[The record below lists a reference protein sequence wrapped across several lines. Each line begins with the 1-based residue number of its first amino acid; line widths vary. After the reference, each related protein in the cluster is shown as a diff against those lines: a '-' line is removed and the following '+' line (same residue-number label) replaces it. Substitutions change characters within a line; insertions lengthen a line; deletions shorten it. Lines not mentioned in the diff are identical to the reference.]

1 MSSTPKGFSRKV
13 YWGPSSNAG
22 GHPMDLH
29 SPKEPPPEPAMFQA
43 QHPPRSPSLTTADEA
58 ATLDLSPNVKAHL
71 YLVFFEHIQPVFPVV
86 TQASLRHFPATTLLE
101 SVILGIAARHHLAIA
116 SWRDY
121 VHIQKVIAHELKA
134 LFSTRQRYQPK
145 VQTVQALLLVLTKF
159 ELVTHGHGDIMSTGL
174 RLGLLCKMAR
184 DLGLDK
190 KSSAVTVDGELLS
203 VVLWKACLFED
214 AIMSAMMGQ
223 PLNIVILPEEITEL
237 PSNSSTSGATFFDGA
252 VEASHCL
259 RSLLR
264 AVYTS
269 RPVDADTFQ
278 KCEQVLKQIHR
289 YGIDLNLRQQHHSE
303 SEHQALCMLHH
314 NNRLLFVLGLAS
326 LTNTSTHS
334 KQLSLILA
342 QEAAS
347 TIPEACQTLMW
358 FNVEFY
364 LQMAS
369 RLHQL
374 LYCASRALML
384 VVDVLLEAQRT
395 SNSSKDFIQELENA
409 VASATSLKDFLLKDT
424 SWGAHWSQG
433 HTLAAVLARL
443 HQTDCQHRRIPV
455 ELSNVM
461 RLGTLDQSEISDT
474 RNVDALRNADE
485 VFYSDEFLSN
495 VLFNSTDWDYVLM
508 RYEESYPQPI
518 W

>member
-29 SPKEPPPEPAMFQA
+29 TSKEPPPEPPMFQA
-43 QHPPRSPSLTTADEA
+43 QHSLNSAGLTTADEPT
-58 ATLDLSPNVKAHL
+58 TLDISPNVKEHL
-71 YLVFFEHIQPVFPVV
+71 YLIFFEHIQPVFPIV
-86 TQASLRHFPATTLLE
+86 TNASLRHFPVTSLLE

-121 VHIQKVIAHELKA
+121 VHIQKVVAHELKA

-145 VQTVQALLLVLTKF
+145 IQTVQALLLALTKF
-159 ELVTHGHGDIMSTGL
+159 ELITHGHGDIMSTGL

-190 KSSAVTVDGELLS
+190 ISSAVTTDGELLQ
-203 VVLWKACLFED
+203 VVLWKGCLFED
-214 AIMSAMMGQ
+214 AILSATLGQ
-223 PLNIVILPEEITEL
+223 PLNIVVSPEEIMEV
-237 PSNSSTSGATFFDGA
+237 PINSGISGGTFFSDA
-252 VEASHCL
+252 VGASHCL

-264 AVYTS
+264 AVYAS
-269 RPVDADTFQ
+269 HPVNADIVQ
-278 KCEQVLKQIHR
+278 NCDQVLKQIHR
-289 YGIDLNLRQQHHSE
+289 YGTYLNFRQGHYSE
-303 SEHQALCMLHH
+303 SEYRALCMLHH

-326 LTNTSTHS
+326 LTNASSQS
-334 KQLSLILA
+334 KELSLILA

-347 TIPEACQTLMW
+347 IIPEACQTLIW
-358 FNVEFY
+358 FSVEFY
-364 LQMAS
+364 LEMAS
-369 RLHQL
+369 RLNQL
-374 LYCASRALML
+374 LYCSSRALML

-395 SNSSKDFIQELENA
+395 LSSSKDFIQELENA
-409 VASATSLKDFLLKDT
+409 VASATLLKDFLLKDT

-443 HQTDCQHRRIPV
+443 RQTDRHTRHIPV
-455 ELSNVM
+455 ELKNVI
-461 RLGTLDQSEISDT
+461 RLRTLDQSEIGDT
-474 RNVDALRNADE
+474 GTLSVLRNTDE
-485 VFYSDEFLSN
+485 VFYDDEFLNN
-495 VLFNSTDWDYVLM
+495 VLFNSTDWDSVLM
-508 RYEESYPQPI
+508 QYEESYPQPI

>member
-29 SPKEPPPEPAMFQA
+29 AAKEPPPEPAMLQA
-43 QHPPRSPSLTTADEA
+43 LHPPKSAGLTTADEPT
-58 ATLDLSPNVKAHL
+58 TLDLSPNVKEHL

-86 TQASLRHFPATTLLE
+86 THASLRDFPVTPLLE

-121 VHIQKVIAHELKA
+121 VHIQKIIAHELKV
-134 LFSTRQRYQPK
+134 LFSTRHQYQPRI
-145 VQTVQALLLVLTKF
+145 QTVQALLLVLTKF

-190 KSSAVTVDGELLS
+190 ASSVVTSDGEHLNT
-203 VVLWKACLFED
+203 VLWKGCLFED
-214 AIMSAMMGQ
+214 AIISAMMGQ
-223 PLNIVILPEEITEL
+223 PLNLVVSPKEITAL
-237 PSNSSTSGATFFDGA
+237 PSQSSIPGDIFFGDA

-264 AVYTS
+264 AVYAS
-269 RPVDADTFQ
+269 RPVDADIVRN
-278 KCEQVLKQIHR
+278 CEQVLKQIHR
-289 YGIDLNLRQQHHSE
+289 YGADLTFLQHHSE
-303 SEHQALCMLHH
+303 CEYKALCMLHH

-326 LTNTSTHS
+326 LTNTSS
-334 KQLSLILA
+334 YAQELSPILA

-347 TIPEACQTLMW
+347 TIPQACRTLMW
-358 FNVEFY
+358 FSVDFY

-369 RLHQL
+369 RLNQL

-384 VVDVLLEAQRT
+384 VVDVFLEAQRT
-395 SNSSKDFIQELENA
+395 HNSSKEFIQELENA
-409 VASATSLKDFLLKDT
+409 ITSATLLKDFLLQDT

-443 HQTDCQHRRIPV
+443 QQTDCHHRHMPV
-455 ELSNVM
+455 ELKNVI
-461 RLGTLDQSEISDT
+461 RFRTLDQGDITDSGTLEP
-474 RNVDALRNADE
+474 LRNTDE
-485 VFYSDEFLSN
+485 VLYSDEFLNN
-495 VLFNSTDWDYVLM
+495 VLFNSTDWDSVLM
-508 RYEESYPQPI
+508 HYEETYPQPI